1 MTPFDVAAA
10 RRLARLALNVE
21 NANTGYD
28 QGFITHKPR
37 TVSQEARHL
46 VDGWF
51 ADRYGWPLSSREH
64 ADRNVFL
71 AAVLAQIKEMR
82 P

>member
-1 MTPFDVAAA
+1 MTPFDDAAA

-21 NANTGYD
+21 NANTGHD

-37 TVSQEARHL
+37 TVSQEARWL

-51 ADRYGWPLSSREH
+51 ADRYGWPLSNVEWATRE
-64 ADRNVFL
+64 AFL